1 MTKRGGVR
9 GKKVIPLTRVREPAT
24 SIKLARLLKDY
35 ETATKQYAVIVRYLK
50 AAIEVLPKAECQLLL
65 EFAEIAKNHCER
77 LHQTIE
83 HRLGTDCRS
92 A

>member
-1 MTKRGGVR
+1 MISLPRP
-9 GKKVIPLTRVREPAT
+9 KKPAK

-35 ETATKQYAVIVRYLK
+35 ETTTEQYAVIVRYLK